1 MSWKESN
8 RIFIFLLGVAG
19 GFFLVDKCS
28 APTVITNTE
37 IEYKWDTI
45 QTEVS
50 HYVPKPVPYPVEV
63 VRWDTFKTSVDTAF
77 ILKDYFSK
85 IFYRDSIVQ
94 DSVSII
100 IEDTV
105 TRNRIVSRY
114 LNYTLRYPTKIV
126 TNEVYVPKNEYFYG
140 AQLVSGREGFAYI
153 GPELSLKTKTNNLY
167 QFGIGINNQLAP
179 VISLSINWKF

>member
-8 RIFIFLLGVAG
+8 RIIVFLLGVAG

-50 HYVPKPVPYPVEV
+50 HYVPKPIPFPVEV

-77 ILKDYFSK
+77 ILKDYFTK

-105 TRNRIVSRY
+105 TR
-114 LNYTLRYPTKIV
+114 RYPTKIV

-167 QFGIGINNQLAP
+167 QFGLGINSQLAP